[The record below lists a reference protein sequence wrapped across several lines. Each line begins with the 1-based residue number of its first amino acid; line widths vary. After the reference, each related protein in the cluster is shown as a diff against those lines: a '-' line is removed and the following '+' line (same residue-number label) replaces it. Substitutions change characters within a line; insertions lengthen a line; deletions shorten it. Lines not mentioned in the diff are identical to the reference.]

1 MCTSVSTFPLFIQT
15 QSYLVRAYLN
25 YFILTNYI
33 CSDSQNQV
41 TFSGAGFDFIHIFE
55 GDHSTHNSDFLCYV
69 NFASIKKKKTQTT
82 KQPSRS
88 FWLFSSK
95 RRKPWT
101 RSDPGLPLLS
111 AFLLFS
117 YSLLSPADLVP
128 VPTTYFY
135 FFPHPLPLNSSEAFY
150 PLGPSSKVTFM
161 ESACLTSWCKTASF
175 IIYATFDLVIYCCVA
190 KHWKTSWC

>member
-1 MCTSVSTFPLFIQT
+1 MTLKIRSPFQVLVLTSYTFLKEIIQPIT
-15 QSYLVRAYLN
+15 VIFYVMW
-25 YFILTNYI
+25 ILP
-33 CSDSQNQV
+33 Q
-41 TFSGAGFDFIHIFE
+41 
-55 GDHSTHNSDFLCYV
+55 L
-69 NFASIKKKKTQTT
+69 KKKKTQTT
-82 KQPSRS
+82 KEPSRS

-101 RSDPGLPLLS
+101 RSGPGLPLLS

-117 YSLLSPADLVP
+117 YSLLSPADFIP

-135 FFPHPLPLNSSEAFY
+135 FFPLPLPLNSSEAFY